1 MSEEFQEED
10 IHGDEIQEDDLRRF
24 IGSISLEY
32 EFEEVQTVTET
43 QNKSEEVRITTI
55 RKGIFKSSD
64 NIAGIFCKFA
74 DWKALKP
81 PLYRALSNKLK
92 VEHIYYGDRFLL
104 CLTDRKIY
112 SYDIERY
119 QTMNEIIKSIDYE
132 LPLKQ
137 REVFI
142 GFDEETKFDICII
155 ETDIALF
162 AIAGL
167 HGAGQEEEE
176 RVILSNKLEQSQPF
190 FKFKAPIHF
199 EWSNLIGDKDR
210 QFERICELLLQK
222 EKNVVRV
229 IPIGKTRS
237 GDRGRDFEVVERGE
251 GFNNKDEEKWLVQ
264 CKYSDHSIAPST
276 ISGWT
281 DRVIEHKYAGY
292 WLMTNNDITPSL
304 FDQLKD
310 VEKNKDYNI
319 QVRFWQ
325 RSDFHIKLNVYSELF
340 TKGDIFQNT

>member
-1 MSEEFQEED
+1 MSDELQEED
-10 IHGDEIQEDDLRRF
+10 IRHF
-24 IGSISLEY
+24 INSVAVEH
-32 EFEEVQTVTET
+32 EFEELQTVTET
-43 QNKSEEVRITTI
+43 QNKSEEIKITTI
-55 RKGIFKSSD
+55 RKGIFKSMD
-64 NIAGIFCKFA
+64 NAAGIFCKFA
-74 DWKALKP
+74 DLNTLKP
-81 PLYRALSNKLK
+81 PLYRALSNKQK
-92 VEHIYYGDRFLL
+92 VEHIYHGDKFLL
-104 CLTDRKIY
+104 CLTEHKIY
-112 SYDIERY
+112 SFDIKQFTRI
-119 QTMNEIIKSIDYE
+119 NAIITSVDFE

-137 REVFI
+137 REFFI
-142 GFDEETKFDICII
+142 GLDEKAKLYVCII
-155 ETDIALF
+155 ETEVALF
-162 AIAGL
+162 AFAGL
-167 HGAGQEEEE
+167 TGTGQEEEE

-199 EWSNLIGDKDR
+199 EWNNLIGDKDR

-229 IPIGKTRS
+229 IPIGKTRA
-237 GDRGRDFEVVERGE
+237 GDRGRDFEVVEKGE
-251 GFNNKDEEKWLVQ
+251 GFNNTEEQKWLVQ

-281 DRVIEHKYAGY
+281 DRVIEHKYVGY

-304 FDQLKD
+304 FDQLRE

-340 TKGDIFQNT
+340 TKGDIFQIT

>member
-1 MSEEFQEED
+1 MSEEL
-10 IHGDEIQEDDLRRF
+10 QEDYIRLF
-24 IGSISLEY
+24 IGDVTKEY
-32 EFEEVQTVTET
+32 EFEEWQTVKET
-43 QNKSEEVRITTI
+43 QNASEKIKFTTI
-55 RKGIFKSSD
+55 RKGIFRSKD
-64 NIAGIFCKFA
+64 NIAGIFCKIA
-74 DWKALKP
+74 DLNTLREPLHQALK
-81 PLYRALSNKLK
+81 NKHK
-92 VEHIYYGDRFLL
+92 VQNIYHGESYLL
-104 CLTDRKIY
+104 CLTEHKIY
-112 SYDIERY
+112 SYDIEQY
-119 QTMNEIIKSIDYE
+119 NTMTSIIKSIDFE

-137 REVFI
+137 RELFI
-142 GFDEETKFDICII
+142 GLDDEAKVDICII
-155 ETDIALF
+155 ETEIALF
-162 AIAGL
+162 AFAGL
-167 HGAGQEEEE
+167 KGTGQEEEE

-199 EWSNLIGDKDR
+199 EWNNLIGDKDR

-229 IPIGKTRS
+229 IPIGKTRA
-237 GDRGRDFEVVERGE
+237 GDRGRDFEVVEKGE
-251 GFNNKDEEKWLVQ
+251 GFNNTEEQKWLVQ
-264 CKYSDHSIAPST
+264 CKYSEHSIAPST

-340 TKGDIFQNT
+340 TKGDIFQIT